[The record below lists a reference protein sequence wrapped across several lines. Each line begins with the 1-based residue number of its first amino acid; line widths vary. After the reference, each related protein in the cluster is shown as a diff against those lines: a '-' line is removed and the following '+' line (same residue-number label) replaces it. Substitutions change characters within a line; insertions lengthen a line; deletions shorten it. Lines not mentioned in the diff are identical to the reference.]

1 LTEGLFTV
9 CLKPES
15 GKEALK
21 DARMAME
28 LYEYRVRSIVEFLC
42 NRLSVS
48 DLGMYV
54 VILKDQNAIGAQDEE
69 DKYPVGNTPHS
80 KRMIS

>member
-1 LTEGLFTV
+1 MFSSCAMSIRERQ
-9 CLKPES
+9 
-15 GKEALK
+15 ALK

-54 VILKDQNAIGAQDEE
+54 VILKDQNAIGDQDEE
-69 DKYPVGNTPHS
+69 DKYPVGNAPHS